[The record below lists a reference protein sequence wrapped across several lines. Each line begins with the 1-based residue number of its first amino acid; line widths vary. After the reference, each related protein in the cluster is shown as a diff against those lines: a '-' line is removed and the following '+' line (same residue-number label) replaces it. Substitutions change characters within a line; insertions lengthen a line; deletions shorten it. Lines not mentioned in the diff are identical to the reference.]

1 MMLLLATIQLL
12 VISAVSAIYDVTKY
26 GADRTGRVPSTD
38 AIARAI
44 NDAESHGG
52 GLIHFPPGRYLTGP
66 IELKSNMIMD
76 VGDGT
81 IITFLDD
88 PALYP
93 PIDVTLPDRKRRSL
107 GFTPLIRAFG
117 QKNVGIRGNAIFDGR
132 GEIWWDRL
140 PPPATRPIFINFF
153 DCHNIVLQRFT
164 VKSSPMFNVNILYS
178 NGIVI
183 DGIRIHNPESYHG
196 KGPNTDGI
204 NVVSVKRLHISGVD
218 VATGDDCVAIN
229 AWGHG
234 KERIPTEDVLI
245 ENSHMSIGHG
255 GVSIGSVTA
264 GGLRN
269 ITVRNCVFDGT
280 TRGLLIKTNRERGGT
295 IEDIHY
301 ENIVMNNIRWEG
313 IAITDLYNDRDSGRK
328 PIGDQ
333 TPFIRNIKYD
343 NIRGSSGKSPIF
355 LQGLPEAPVEN
366 IDIENCDIRSKRPN
380 FLLENTRNIVINGR
394 RY

>member
-1 MMLLLATIQLL
+1 MMLLLAVVQLL

-38 AIARAI
+38 AISRAI
-44 NDAESHGG
+44 NDAECHGG

-93 PIDVTLPDRKRRSL
+93 PIDVTLPDRKRTSL
-107 GFTPLIRAFG
+107 PFTPLIRAFG
-117 QKNVGIRGNAIFDGR
+117 QKNVGIRGNVIFDGR

-140 PPPATRPIFINFF
+140 PPPATRPLFVNFF

-164 VKSSPMFNVNILYS
+164 IKSSPMFNVNILYS

-183 DGIRIHNPESYHG
+183 DGIRIRNPESYHG
-196 KGPNTDGI
+196 RGANTDGI
-204 NVVSVKRLHISGVD
+204 NLVSVKRVHITGVD
-218 VATGDDCVAIN
+218 VATGDDCVVFN
-229 AWGHG
+229 AWGYH

-255 GVSIGSVTA
+255 AVSIGSVTA

-280 TRGLLIKTNRERGGT
+280 TRGLDIKTNRERGGT
-295 IEDIHY
+295 IEDIRY
-301 ENIVMNNIRWEG
+301 ENIAMNNVRWEG
-313 IAITDLYNDRDSGRK
+313 IALIDRFNDPDPGWK

-333 TPFIRNIKYD
+333 TPFIRNIKFD
-343 NIRGSSGKSPIF
+343 NIRGTCDRNPI
-355 LQGLPEAPVEN
+355 LIQGLPEAPIEN
-366 IDIENCDIRSKRPN
+366 IEISNCDIRSKNPN
-380 FLLENTRNIVINGR
+380 IKLENARNIIINGR